1 MENAARRFS
10 GSDRR
15 RKSGPRHAC
24 GKLIQRSPQ
33 EREADIRSVVI
44 QQPHRFGS
52 ADVER
57 ATLIGRLV
65 TPDPVTN
72 APPAVQVD
80 GVTSRQLYGLA
91 ERFLKNYGRYQAA
104 LASRRPLAVTGGGV
118 QRPDPDPVA
127 EQKAIDRW
135 AFVCRALRVH
145 GDRVEKAMI
154 YAVIDAPPDVK
165 QETLAAWIALSL
177 PLGFRALAE
186 AYS

>member
-1 MENAARRFS
+1 MHSAARRFS

-33 EREADIRSVVI
+33 EREADIRSVVL
-44 QQPHRFGS
+44 QQSHRFGS

-65 TPDPVTN
+65 TRDPETK

-80 GVTSRQLYGLA
+80 GHTPRQLYDLA
-91 ERFLKNYGRYQAA
+91 EKLIRDHGRYQAA

-135 AFVCRALRVH
+135 AFICCCLRVH
-145 GDRVEKAMI
+145 GERVEKAML
-154 YAVIDAPPDVK
+154 YAVLDAPPDRDQRTVSP
-165 QETLAAWIALSL
+165 AIILSL